1 MAAPRPST
9 QVQISPGKGLGLII
23 LGASL
28 HNVLGHVKSHPQTYP
43 AIEIAYS
50 PSDPLR
56 KPVTLQLPENGLRL
70 RFDGPDQRLRL
81 IEVLDFS
88 KISLVYKNQEV
99 LKGAKPHE
107 PPASQQGPSFRHI
120 YNRLFGPSYPGEYV
134 PPLNGSPYG
143 TYVLSYPGIAFS
155 FPLQHSA
162 WSDQCDFVA
171 LLSSTA
177 AMPATS
183 LSVFQ
188 GPSWPEVRANLFTQQ
203 PQYPRF
209 PPLAGKNKDSVADEV
224 EEFIIWGAGK
234 VQAIRRS
241 TPPTHIT
248 LSRTTP
254 QDLIAEFGPPD
265 AIYRKHDRRISI
277 HRAAGGGG
285 GSQDPLGMSPSPG
298 RGIDITDTDQSSN
311 NSAADDSDDEVTT
324 TLDPSSLPTEC
335 FFNYFHHGFDAFISH
350 PDTPGPALPGSALS
364 DPTPV
369 SPSSQ
374 LVVTKI
380 ILHGNVPGSYP
391 FNRHRRSRWRISLDS
406 SEDTISSETRWDEV
420 FGRLKDVWKGFYA
433 SSTEER
439 ALQRPMVLNRG
450 WGDSPESSVEF
461 LGGWEESTGKGQRAG
476 NDGHD
481 AGLGN
486 TELFGFPGLLFEV
499 LKNGAVSCRTCF
511 SGSMPELPRSL
522 ARSWSSTLKL
532 PKSTFPARVT
542 PVDQTKYLRRCTDDL
557 YAWQRRERPADGQF
571 VLHDGPPYANGE
583 LHVGHALNKVLK
595 DIICRVQLGRG
606 KRIRYVPG
614 WDCHGLPIELK
625 ALEAQRASG
634 EATGPVTA
642 AVIRKAARKLAGRTV
657 KDQMKA
663 FRGFAVMGDWENHW
677 KTMDKGFEKRQLGVF
692 REMVEN
698 GLIYRRF
705 KPVYWSPSTGTA
717 LAEAEL
723 EYKEDHVS
731 TAALVKFPVVDIP
744 SHLASNPLLRG
755 KGISAVIWTTTPWT
769 LPANAVIGVHPDL
782 EYSIVQSDAHGYL
795 LIAQSRIEYLQSIL
809 NEDLGV
815 IVPSVLGSELADRT
829 TYRSLFKGSDAEAQP
844 IITADFVSADSG
856 SGLVHCAP
864 GHGMDDYEACVSRGI
879 PAFAPVDD
887 HGKFTSLAM
896 PEDPQRL
903 SGKEVLTDG
912 NAAVLEYIE
921 SEGYLISKNQY
932 EHKYPYDWRSK
943 RPIIIRATEQWFA
956 DVADIRGD
964 AVKALEDVN
973 FVPSSGRVRLENF
986 VKNRSEWCISRQ
998 RAWGVPIPALYDRS
1012 TGDAVLTKDSVS
1024 HIMSVIEERGID
1036 AWWTDDANDTA
1047 WIPASLRNAPEAGYR
1062 RGTDT
1067 MDVWFD
1073 SGTSWTEIDTPY
1085 NNGYPADVYLE
1096 GSDQHR
1102 GWFQS
1107 GLLTFTAHQIAA
1119 GHRADTRAPFKNLI
1133 THGFT
1138 LDEEGRKMSKSIGN
1152 VIDPQTIMDGTLLPP
1167 LKPRKGKGKKQPAN
1181 QGPVYD
1187 ALGPDALRMW
1197 VASSD
1202 YTRDVVIGKQ
1212 VLQTVNTSLHKYRVT
1227 FKLLLGAISDFNP
1240 QNILPY
1246 DQLQQTDRIALMH
1259 LSEMVSASQKACEGF
1274 EFYRAVNAINRW
1286 ANMEFSAFYMEA
1298 IKDRLYTYGA
1308 DSASRRAAQTTL
1320 FHIYQH
1326 LQEIL
1331 APITPMLVEETWE
1344 HTPEAI
1350 KSRCEHP
1357 LQRIASF
1364 PPAEWQD
1371 PSLGTHYHD
1380 IMAVGSVIKGM
1391 QEQAR
1396 GQKQMG
1402 SSLQSCVHIVL
1413 PEGDS
1418 AGTALQHN
1426 LAELPDL
1433 FVVSSVTL
1441 GSHGEALP
1449 SATTDAE
1456 WQYHETYELPSGG
1469 TGIVYVSAPQ
1479 SSKCP
1484 RCWRYVLE
1492 EPEPVEE
1499 TVCDRCEEVVRE
1511 LDASAAS
1518 KGDA

>member
-1 MAAPRPST
+1 M
-9 QVQISPGKGLGLII
+9 
-23 LGASL
+23 GASL

-499 LKNGAVSCRTCF
+499 LKNGAVSC
-511 SGSMPELPRSL
+511 
-522 ARSWSSTLKL
+522 
-532 PKSTFPARVT
+532 VT
-542 PVDQTKYLRRCTDDL
+542 
-557 YAWQRRERPADGQF
+557 
-571 VLHDGPPYANGE
+571 
-583 LHVGHALNKVLK
+583 
-595 DIICRVQLGRG
+595 
-606 KRIRYVPG
+606 
-614 WDCHGLPIELK
+614 
-625 ALEAQRASG
+625 
-634 EATGPVTA
+634 
-642 AVIRKAARKLAGRTV
+642 
-657 KDQMKA
+657 
-663 FRGFAVMGDWENHW
+663 
-677 KTMDKGFEKRQLGVF
+677 
-692 REMVEN
+692 
-698 GLIYRRF
+698 IY
-705 KPVYWSPSTGTA
+705 
-717 LAEAEL
+717 
-723 EYKEDHVS
+723 
-731 TAALVKFPVVDIP
+731 
-744 SHLASNPLLRG
+744 
-755 KGISAVIWTTTPWT
+755 
-769 LPANAVIGVHPDL
+769 
-782 EYSIVQSDAHGYL
+782 
-795 LIAQSRIEYLQSIL
+795 
-809 NEDLGV
+809 
-815 IVPSVLGSELADRT
+815 
-829 TYRSLFKGSDAEAQP
+829 
-844 IITADFVSADSG
+844 
-856 SGLVHCAP
+856 
-864 GHGMDDYEACVSRGI
+864 
-879 PAFAPVDD
+879 
-887 HGKFTSLAM
+887 
-896 PEDPQRL
+896 
-903 SGKEVLTDG
+903 
-912 NAAVLEYIE
+912 
-921 SEGYLISKNQY
+921 
-932 EHKYPYDWRSK
+932 
-943 RPIIIRATEQWFA
+943 
-956 DVADIRGD
+956 
-964 AVKALEDVN
+964 
-973 FVPSSGRVRLENF
+973 
-986 VKNRSEWCISRQ
+986 
-998 RAWGVPIPALYDRS
+998 
-1012 TGDAVLTKDSVS
+1012 
-1024 HIMSVIEERGID
+1024 
-1036 AWWTDDANDTA
+1036 
-1047 WIPASLRNAPEAGYR
+1047 
-1062 RGTDT
+1062 
-1067 MDVWFD
+1067 
-1073 SGTSWTEIDTPY
+1073 
-1085 NNGYPADVYLE
+1085 
-1096 GSDQHR
+1096 
-1102 GWFQS
+1102 
-1107 GLLTFTAHQIAA
+1107 
-1119 GHRADTRAPFKNLI
+1119 
-1133 THGFT
+1133 
-1138 LDEEGRKMSKSIGN
+1138 
-1152 VIDPQTIMDGTLLPP
+1152 
-1167 LKPRKGKGKKQPAN
+1167 
-1181 QGPVYD
+1181 
-1187 ALGPDALRMW
+1187 
-1197 VASSD
+1197 
-1202 YTRDVVIGKQ
+1202 
-1212 VLQTVNTSLHKYRVT
+1212 
-1227 FKLLLGAISDFNP
+1227 
-1240 QNILPY
+1240 
-1246 DQLQQTDRIALMH
+1246 
-1259 LSEMVSASQKACEGF
+1259 
-1274 EFYRAVNAINRW
+1274 
-1286 ANMEFSAFYMEA
+1286 
-1298 IKDRLYTYGA
+1298 
-1308 DSASRRAAQTTL
+1308 
-1320 FHIYQH
+1320 
-1326 LQEIL
+1326 
-1331 APITPMLVEETWE
+1331 
-1344 HTPEAI
+1344 
-1350 KSRCEHP
+1350 
-1357 LQRIASF
+1357 
-1364 PPAEWQD
+1364 
-1371 PSLGTHYHD
+1371 
-1380 IMAVGSVIKGM
+1380 
-1391 QEQAR
+1391 
-1396 GQKQMG
+1396 
-1402 SSLQSCVHIVL
+1402 
-1413 PEGDS
+1413 
-1418 AGTALQHN
+1418 
-1426 LAELPDL
+1426 
-1433 FVVSSVTL
+1433 
-1441 GSHGEALP
+1441 
-1449 SATTDAE
+1449 
-1456 WQYHETYELPSGG
+1456 
-1469 TGIVYVSAPQ
+1469 
-1479 SSKCP
+1479 
-1484 RCWRYVLE
+1484 
-1492 EPEPVEE
+1492 
-1499 TVCDRCEEVVRE
+1499 
-1511 LDASAAS
+1511 
-1518 KGDA
+1518 